1 MHSLTI
7 TAKIRFRRTDEG
19 GFKGA
24 FRCYDFFTGKQ
35 FQLEY
40 PMHIGEGCF
49 DFRIF
54 NPPVFIRLGKE
65 YDMELKFLSPELVAP
80 LLAVGGKF
88 TFGLVRPIGDGV
100 VKSVKYETH
109 TETVRTDEDLQ
120 HNCEL
125 WKPDFFLLTAGL
137 MNDVRPIPCFFNYVA
152 CPQGRD
158 CVFSACADVGGQN
171 DESDIAQKNIHELML
186 YCSSDIL
193 NSELQWP
200 RLCTLIQ
207 CEVNAKG
214 SLSKIT
220 AQRNAMLFP
229 DLESAI
235 DFQREVSSLP
245 DDRQF
250 DSKLTGTRAFE
261 ILKGAGLMEQF
272 RCGTDIPLN

>member
-19 GFKGA
+19 GLKRS

-35 FQLEY
+35 FQLGY

-49 DFRIF
+49 DFRIC

-65 YDMELKFLSPELVAP
+65 YDMELKFLFPELVAP
-80 LLAVGGKF
+80 LLSVGGKF
-88 TFGLVRPIGDGV
+88 TFGLVRLIGDGV
-100 VKSVKYETH
+100 VKSIKYETH
-109 TETVRTDEDLQ
+109 AEPPRPDEDSQ
-120 HNCEL
+120 RNCEL
-125 WKPDFFLLTAGL
+125 WEPDFFLIPAGL
-137 MNDVRPIPCFFNYVA
+137 MKDGRTIPCFFNYVV
-152 CPQGRD
+152 CPQGKD

-171 DESDIAQKNIHELML
+171 DESDITQMNIHELML
-186 YCSSDIL
+186 YCSTDIL

-235 DFQREVSSLP
+235 DFQHEVSSLP
-245 DDRQF
+245 GDLQF
-250 DSKLTGTRAFE
+250 DSELTGMRAFE
-261 ILKGAGLMEQF
+261 ILKDAGSMERF
-272 RCGTDIPLN
+272 RCYTDIPLN

>member
-1 MHSLTI
+1 
-7 TAKIRFRRTDEG
+7 
-19 GFKGA
+19 
-24 FRCYDFFTGKQ
+24 
-35 FQLEY
+35 
-40 PMHIGEGCF
+40 
-49 DFRIF
+49 
-54 NPPVFIRLGKE
+54 
-65 YDMELKFLSPELVAP
+65 
-80 LLAVGGKF
+80 
-88 TFGLVRPIGDGV
+88 
-100 VKSVKYETH
+100 
-109 TETVRTDEDLQ
+109 
-120 HNCEL
+120 
-125 WKPDFFLLTAGL
+125 
-137 MNDVRPIPCFFNYVA
+137 
-152 CPQGRD
+152 
-158 CVFSACADVGGQN
+158 
-171 DESDIAQKNIHELML
+171 ML

-250 DSKLTGTRAFE
+250 DSELTGTRAFE